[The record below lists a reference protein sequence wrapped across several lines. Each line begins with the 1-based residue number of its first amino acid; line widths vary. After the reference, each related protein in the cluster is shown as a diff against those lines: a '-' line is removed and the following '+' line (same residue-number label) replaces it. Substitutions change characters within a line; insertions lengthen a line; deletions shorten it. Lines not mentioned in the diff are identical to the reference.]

1 MKLLKAFMAGVVLPV
16 VVCPLI
22 FMWLAYTG
30 KINVL
35 EHIPLYFVPMIWG
48 LWNVFLIGVGDKCVI
63 KDIKTKYLVHG
74 GTLGFLIALVGLYV
88 FNIDMA
94 LFGIALPQAYW
105 MLIVAPIVYALIW
118 RYVVHPL
125 NKVVKI

>member
-1 MKLLKAFMAGVVLPV
+1 
-16 VVCPLI
+16 
-22 FMWLAYTG
+22 
-30 KINVL
+30 
-35 EHIPLYFVPMIWG
+35 
-48 LWNVFLIGVGDKCVI
+48 
-63 KDIKTKYLVHG
+63 LVHG